1 MYDFSYFVCL
11 GNWHRL
17 ITFIISFC
25 ARYYYCYFFVSNK
38 LSLSAVT
45 LAGKK
50 KIQKE
55 RERGRERD
63 THVLLPQYQIVYFLV
78 DFCKLVRSNLL
89 ATALIIWD
97 FLIPSFFAT
106 ITYPDLTND
115 LRGNLAS
122 LFIS

>member
-17 ITFIISFC
+17 ITLIISFC

-55 RERGRERD
+55 RERERERERHTRPHSAIPNCLFLGGFLQARSEQFVGYCVNHLGLFD
-63 THVLLPQYQIVYFLV
+63 TFF
-78 DFCKLVRSNLL
+78 FCHHYIARFDK
-89 ATALIIWD
+89 
-97 FLIPSFFAT
+97 
-106 ITYPDLTND
+106 
-115 LRGNLAS
+115 
-122 LFIS
+122 